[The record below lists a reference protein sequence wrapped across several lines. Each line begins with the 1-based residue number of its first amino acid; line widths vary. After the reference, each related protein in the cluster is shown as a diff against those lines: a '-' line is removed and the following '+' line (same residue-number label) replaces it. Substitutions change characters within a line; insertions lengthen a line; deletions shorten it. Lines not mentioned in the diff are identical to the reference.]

1 MPFFFFALYF
11 DSDDKLKMTGFAE
24 FVFDKVEDIVKKGKD
39 ACYQH
44 FLLVLLFLAWLFLE
58 KAGGVAAMFILE
70 FEK

>member
-1 MPFFFFALYF
+1 
-11 DSDDKLKMTGFAE
+11 MTGFAE

-44 FLLVLLFLAWLFLE
+44 FLLVPLFLAWLFLE